1 MLQVKV
7 KKLDINAILPKYN
20 NPGDSGMDF
29 YTPIE
34 FALAPGCS
42 MLIPLDLA
50 FELPEGYGM
59 NVRPTSGNTVK
70 TSMRVQLGTVDNGY
84 RGNLGI
90 MIDNIG
96 KETIHFERGRKIA
109 QGVLVKEPQA
119 KIIEVDELSESVRG
133 NKGYGS
139 SDHILGHK

>member
-7 KKLDINAILPKYN
+7 KRLNEDAILPKFN

-29 YTPIE
+29 YTPRDI
-34 FALAPGCS
+34 AIAPGAS
-42 MLIPLDLA
+42 ALIMLDLA

-119 KIIEVDELSESVRG
+119 EIIEVDELSESVRG
-133 NKGYGS
+133 EKGYGS